1 MCTYTHVYNMYTILC
16 ILYVYNMCIYVRTHM
31 YIMYTYIN
39 IYVYVF
45 LFMCMVHVCCRGTH
59 VEVRG
64 QFSGVSYTLLS
75 LRVLGIERRLS
86 SLTAT
91 LLCFLWLHGNWTRQ
105 CNPES
110 LSSASVEC
118 ESHPC
123 CWLIVQHCTHI
134 YFMTDSL
141 LCSSLSIFV
150 AGCCG
155 FRLLADIHVGCVWC
169 SAIRPAC
176 STWAQ
181 QALLWPP
188 APSMLSLLHPDQSGG
203 TVVHL
208 MCISIFSRLTRCPPP
223 WTSVYPVKTLCLYLV
238 TGLIFLII
246 IDT

>member
-1 MCTYTHVYNMYTILC
+1 
-16 ILYVYNMCIYVRTHM
+16 
-31 YIMYTYIN
+31 
-39 IYVYVF
+39 
-45 LFMCMVHVCCRGTH
+45 MCMVRVCCHGTH

-64 QFSGVSYTLLS
+64 QFSGVSYTFLS

-91 LLCFLWLHGNWTRQ
+91 VLLCFLWLHGNWTRQ
-105 CNPES
+105 CDLES

-134 YFMTDSL
+134 YFMADNL
-141 LCSSLSIFV
+141 LCSSLGIFGT
-150 AGCCG
+150 GCCG

-169 SAIRPAC
+169 SAVRPAC
-176 STWAQ
+176 SMWVQ

-203 TVVHL
+203 SVVPSHVYQHL
-208 MCISIFSRLTRCPPP
+208 LTADKMPSPLDICLPREDPV
-223 WTSVYPVKTLCLYLV
+223 SVFGYWPDLSDYNRHIKPSDKCKCWKYLLLRGFTKWFGV
-238 TGLIFLII
+238 LLSGPIGVL
-246 IDT
+246 